1 MVMSTVFF
9 VLFGALGLHAALKG
23 QRNVELWLV
32 LPPVI
37 LSISAALWRAG
48 SGDEVQALFLSA
60 LVVVFAASA
69 AGALIGMAIG
79 RAKVRR
85 SRAQA

>member
-1 MVMSTVFF
+1 MIISTVFF
-9 VLFGALGLHAALKG
+9 ILFGAMGLHAALKG

-37 LSISAALWRAG
+37 LSVAAAVWRG
-48 SGDEVQALFLSA
+48 FSGDEIQALFLSA

-69 AGALIGMAIG
+69 AGALIGMGIG
-79 RAKVRR
+79 RMRVRR
-85 SRAQA
+85 RAQA